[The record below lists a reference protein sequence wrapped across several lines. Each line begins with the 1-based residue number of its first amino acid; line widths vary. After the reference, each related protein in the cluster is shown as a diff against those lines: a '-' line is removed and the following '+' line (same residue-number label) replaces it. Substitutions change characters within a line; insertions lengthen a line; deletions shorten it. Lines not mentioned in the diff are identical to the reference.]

1 MRLSAIRHTT
11 EKGQQPEE
19 KKLNSNVL
27 KRDQNAPNFF
37 KIQNNKQTNKTTN
50 AFWLGNAKYAQN
62 FTESTFL
69 KQQRDSPL
77 TTDDRIDINWLSLRL
92 VGKCWDG
99 IIPQLLEIL
108 AEEFGGE
115 TTRPRVL
122 PLLLSSIW
130 LWSLIHQHW
139 TLLLLSLWFCSL
151 MFSGT

>member
-11 EKGQQPEE
+11 GKGQQPET
-19 KKLNSNVL
+19 KLNSNVL
-27 KRDQNAPNFF
+27 KRDQNAPKNV
-37 KIQNNKQTNKTTN
+37 KNKTTNKTTN

-99 IIPQLLEIL
+99 IIPQLLEIQ

-115 TTRPRVL
+115 TTRPLLL